1 VETPRIVAAVGT
13 SQGQSAMLGVGDT
26 RVNLSV
32 PHLLS
37 AAFFSRRLGKLESEN
52 AGKQFGAFWDEIFAQ
67 SSAVVFAAVAAL
79 EAYANEMFIDH
90 REVFPELRDEVMAK
104 LWELYEQKPPLEKYE
119 FALLLKQSTQLDKS
133 SSPYQDVAALIR
145 LRNALTHFKPEWFSE
160 QVEHARLSATL
171 VHRAKLSPFFPATEP
186 LFPRG
191 WASHDTAVWAIKSV
205 VSFILKFE
213 QDVRIRPRMEK
224 FKDQFNEL

>member
-37 AAFFSRRLGKLESEN
+37 AAFFSRRLGELESEN
-52 AGKQFGAFWDEIFAQ
+52 AGKELGAFWDEIFAQ
-67 SSAVVFAAVAAL
+67 GSAVVFAAVAAL
-79 EAYANEMFIDH
+79 EAYANEIFIH
-90 REVFPELRDEVMAK
+90 HSQIFPELRDEVMAK

-119 FALLLKQSTQLDKS
+119 FALLLKQSTQLDKG

-213 QDVRIRPRMEK
+213 ENIRIRPRMEQ
-224 FKDQFNEL
+224 FKDRFNEL

>member
-37 AAFFSRRLGKLESEN
+37 AAFFSRRLGELESEN

-90 REVFPELRDEVMAK
+90 SEVFPELRDEVMAK

-119 FALLLKQSTQLDKS
+119 FALLLKQSTQLDKG

-145 LRNALTHFKPEWFSE
+145 LRNALTG
-160 QVEHARLSATL
+160 SA
-171 VHRAKLSPFFPATEP
+171 P
-186 LFPRG
+186 LLRTP
-191 WASHDTAVWAIKSV
+191 S
-205 VSFILKFE
+205 
-213 QDVRIRPRMEK
+213 
-224 FKDQFNEL
+224 